1 MNATSAN
8 TTNQQNLIVEEI
20 KNRVLEID
28 ALRHGNKH
36 PDNIELPLDYI
47 EALDEITILER
58 QEIEEIARSVIAKHK
73 NIVRTPAPKKK
84 PKTKERGIN
93 EWLINI
99 SGVLIVVVVVKVAFV
114 EDEEPRDL
122 NEPSLFTRIAKVDYA
137 GIKDSIVDGAESAYT
152 TVAELIPEATPEPHA
167 TAAEEA
173 QLASTADTPEQNLE
187 FEYQDARELT
197 TNQNDNEQVNVI
209 AAQSNSVANKA
220 QAVSETQTLNEA
232 AASEPT
238 PEPVRLTELASTAQS
253 AVEADENNKPDTEIK
268 DTEPAIAELET
279 VVVPVAETLIAEA
292 SANHT
297 AAEVSDNQIEA
308 QQETQTLLAEAATIE
323 NKVDSAN
330 NLTNSV
336 TGSNDTKPVATELL
350 ATESAAELASTT
362 AKATLSEDTSI
373 EVTAEGTQ
381 ITDKQLDNT
390 LLAND
395 YLITDATIP
404 QSADEAPTAKV
415 EAIQASATGVDTENL
430 ELATELVTTELAT
443 TEPATPEKLIPEQ
456 ATELVAANES
466 NVPETSVESHINQQ
480 TAADVESEQDQV
492 VAKATTQSIKEVST
506 QAPRAQVKEPGFFD
520 KLVIAF
526 NDFMADDEPASPQ
539 LAATNKQASTASK
552 SNNPA
557 DTQLNDVQVHLDKP
571 NTLAEVNDVSV
582 ASDVSKVVNNGG
594 NAAAIA
600 SEHTVNSQEP
610 DTSSEVI
617 QIAITEQDNVDDITQ
632 NAIAMAQ
639 PPQLDD
645 DAQQVADLNA
655 DSKVAKE
662 SPSLDMQ
669 PVEATVSNEPV
680 VLADAAE
687 IVDSEEIVNS
697 TEAISTQESV
707 AQTTQT
713 DMQTDVVKELATDEL
728 VANNNQ
734 VELINVDETEIST
747 QATQPAEK
755 QSNIAVA
762 EQSVKQEEQLVT
774 AASTNINPVEVDA
787 QATPESMDSNDTQDQ
802 LALASQTPSETVGA
816 SAVANPIDEPALV
829 TAAEVTGQ
837 ALEET
842 STNTVVDTQTIQAE
856 VVDTQDVVD
865 TQIADIEANVGTEV
879 ETSVAE
885 NTETLV
891 AQAPETDESANQT
904 SDEVLVDNTQVTTED
919 ASQLA
924 PISTA
929 PVAFEEPVTQIIA
942 NAENGTEQQPDAI
955 DNLLAIETA
964 ATNANPQIAAIPEV
978 NPNAIDMTEQLDAI
992 VDMAE
997 LAKMSVSE
1005 FYLFKNR
1012 LPKPADK
1019 IVLPVNYFK
1028 AHPMVDSIYLSERSH
1043 LVVEL
1048 ADDFGSQKQITFV
1061 PNVSGNTSLIDWE
1074 CDTNISSDMIAE
1086 PQGAS
1091 CTIST
1096 ANAANA
1102 DSSAGTAL
1110 K

>member
-137 GIKDSIVDGAESAYT
+137 GIKDSIVDGVESAYT

-167 TAAEEA
+167 TATEEA
-173 QLASTADTPEQNLE
+173 QLASTADTPEQSLE

-197 TNQNDNEQVNVI
+197 ANQNDNEQVNVI

-232 AASEPT
+232 AASELT
-238 PEPVRLTELASTAQS
+238 PELQPELVTELASTAQS

-268 DTEPAIAELET
+268 DTEPAIAEQET
-279 VVVPVAETLIAEA
+279 VVAPVAETLIAEA
-292 SANHT
+292 SANQT
-297 AAEVSDNQIEA
+297 ATEVSDNQIEA

-350 ATESAAELASTT
+350 ATESEAELASTT

-395 YLITDATIP
+395 SLITDATIP

-415 EAIQASATGVDTENL
+415 AAIQASAKGVDTENL
-430 ELATELVTTELAT
+430 ELATELVATELAT

-456 ATELVAANES
+456 ATELVAANEL
-466 NVPETSVESHINQQ
+466 NVPETSIESLINQQ
-480 TAADVESEQDQV
+480 TAADVEPEQDQV
-492 VAKATTQSIKEVST
+492 VAKATTQSIEEVST
-506 QAPRAQVKEPGFFD
+506 QARAQVKEPGFFD

-526 NDFMADDEPASPQ
+526 NDFMADDEPASSQ
-539 LAATNKQASTASK
+539 LAATNKQASTASN

-557 DTQLNDVQVHLDKP
+557 DAQFNDVQVHLDKS
-571 NTLAEVNDVSV
+571 NTLAEVNDISV
-582 ASDVSKVVNNGG
+582 ASDVSKVINNGD

-669 PVEATVSNEPV
+669 SVEATVSNEPV
-680 VLADAAE
+680 VLADTT
-687 IVDSEEIVNS
+687 EIVNS
-697 TEAISTQESV
+697 TEAISAQESV

-713 DMQTDVVKELATDEL
+713 DMQTDAVKELATDEL

-734 VELINVDETEIST
+734 VELINVDETEIAT

-762 EQSVKQEEQLVT
+762 EQSAKQEEQLVT
-774 AASTNINPVEVDA
+774 AASTNINPVKVDA

-802 LALASQTPSETVGA
+802 LELASQTPSETVGA
-816 SAVANPIDEPALV
+816 SAVATPIDEPALV
-829 TAAEVTGQ
+829 TKAEVTGQ